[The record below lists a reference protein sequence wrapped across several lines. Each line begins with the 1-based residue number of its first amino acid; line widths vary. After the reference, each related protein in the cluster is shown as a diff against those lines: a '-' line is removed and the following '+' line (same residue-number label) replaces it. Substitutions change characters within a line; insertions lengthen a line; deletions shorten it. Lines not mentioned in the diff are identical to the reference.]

1 MKINRFLATTVTNT
15 LLLLLLGVS
24 LYIIEGGREKIRAL
38 ESEFV
43 VSVYLSDT
51 TSTQTKDNME
61 SLLKNHP
68 SVVATSYISPEMAFE
83 EFSEQVDVK
92 LDKLFE
98 SSPLPGSF
106 RINLSPKS
114 VVEDFEKEVAQ
125 IAGVEEVNYPHQL
138 REEVREGVRLL
149 SYYVLGFA
157 FVLALVLLVIY
168 HNTIR
173 MDVAASSDRIARAV
187 AGRIPLK
194 DIRRPFR
201 RRAYVQGVM
210 AALVAAIILVLMV
223 EVVTLPIDKLSVD
236 RMSLG
241 VIISCMILT
250 GMILSLLFTLRAV
263 ERILKKVRPRKTR
276 N

>member
-15 LLLLLLGVS
+15 LLLLLVGVS
-24 LYIIEGGREKIRAL
+24 LYIIEGGREKVRAL

-43 VSVYLSDT
+43 VSIYLSDT
-51 TSTQTKDNME
+51 TSTATKGTLEKFLENDE
-61 SLLKNHP
+61 RVLS
-68 SVVATSYISPEMAFE
+68 TSYISPELALE
-83 EFSEQVDVK
+83 EFSSQVDIK
-92 LDKLFE
+92 LEDFFE
-98 SSPLPGSF
+98 SSPLPSSF
-106 RINLSPKS
+106 RVKLNPRS
-114 VVEDFEKEVAQ
+114 VVEDMEKELATM
-125 IAGVEEVNYPHQL
+125 AGVEQVSYPHEL
-138 REEVREGVRLL
+138 REEVREGVRQI
-149 SYYVLGFA
+149 SYYVLGFG
-157 FVLALVLLVIY
+157 FVLGLVLLVIY

-173 MDVAASSDRIARAV
+173 MDVAASSDRIAKAV

-194 DIRRPFR
+194 SIRRPFR

-210 AALVAAIILVLMV
+210 AGLVAAIILVVMV

-250 GMILSLLFTLRAV
+250 GMSLSLLFTLRAV
-263 ERILKKVRPRKTR
+263 ERILKKVRPRRTR